1 VSLETSIAEALEVK
15 LGDTIDWNIQGV
27 RVRTHVQNLREVD
40 WRRLAVN
47 FFAVFP
53 PGVIEGAPRSIV
65 LLTRHPDAD
74 VRAALQRDLVVAFP
88 NVSVIDASLILI
100 AIDAMHREMG
110 LAVRVLALVTLAT
123 GFLIL
128 VASAASARNERT
140 REVLLLRTLGASS
153 QTVRRVLATESLALG
168 VVAAVIGTAMAL
180 VAAWA
185 IVHFV
190 FALPFDPPTTRL
202 MLFALATALASG
214 AIGSANLRRERA
226 RSPLT
231 ALREAEWRGAGA

>member
-1 VSLETSIAEALEVK
+1 
-15 LGDTIDWNIQGV
+15 
-27 RVRTHVQNLREVD
+27 
-40 WRRLAVN
+40 
-47 FFAVFP
+47 
-53 PGVIEGAPRSIV
+53 
-65 LLTRHPDAD
+65 

-128 VASAASARNERT
+128 AASAASARNERT

-153 QTVRRVLATESLALG
+153 QTVRRVLATESLTLG
-168 VVAAVIGTAMAL
+168 AVAAVIGTAMAL

-185 IVHFV
+185 IVRFV

-214 AIGSANLRRERA
+214 AIGSASSRRERA

>member
-1 VSLETSIAEALEVK
+1 
-15 LGDTIDWNIQGV
+15 
-27 RVRTHVQNLREVD
+27 
-40 WRRLAVN
+40 
-47 FFAVFP
+47 
-53 PGVIEGAPRSIV
+53 VIEGAPRSIV

-185 IVHFV
+185 IVRFV
-190 FALPFDPPTTRL
+190 FALPFDPPTARL

-214 AIGSANLRRERA
+214 AIGSASTRRERA